1 MAASCKPLP
10 SLGDE
15 AMTEIKMTNIEKI
28 FDFLQAIAPKSAT
41 NDEIRAHTGIRNH
54 TAVYQD
60 TQLLMLR
67 EEIRNLIREVILAI
81 LSGAHLRSTASS

>member
-1 MAASCKPLP
+1 
-10 SLGDE
+10 
-15 AMTEIKMTNIEKI
+15 MTNIEKI

-60 TQLLMLR
+60 TQLLMWRRKIQGRQLGR
-67 EEIRNLIREVILAI
+67 EWNFWV
-81 LSGAHLRSTASS
+81 SSKKGECTWPAG